1 MGVTNVF
8 ARKELKYRLTAS
20 QDRFLREALAPYVR
34 PDQYGESSGCG
45 ATARRDP
52 TTTRF

>member
-20 QDRFLREALAPYVR
+20 QDRFLREALAPYVT
-34 PDQYGESSGCG
+34 PD
-45 ATARRDP
+45 R
-52 TTTRF
+52 